1 MHDELLELGR
11 FFESDFK
18 SHSLPLLIVL
28 MSLIGIKTTTM
39 QTAPCCSKTIKTA
52 SRLVWGAVIHQ

>member
-1 MHDELLELGR
+1 MLDELLELSR

-18 SHSLPLLIVL
+18 SHLLPLVIVL

-39 QTAPCCSKTIKTA
+39 QTALYCSKTIESA

>member
-18 SHSLPLLIVL
+18 SHLLPLLIVL
-28 MSLIGIKTTTM
+28 MCLIGIKRTTM
-39 QTAPCCSKTIKTA
+39 QTAPYCSKTTGTA
-52 SRLVWGAVIHQ
+52 SRLVWGVVIHQ

>member
-18 SHSLPLLIVL
+18 SHLLSLLIVL
-28 MSLIGIKTTTM
+28 MSLIGIKATM
-39 QTAPCCSKTIKTA
+39 QTAPYCSKAEETA
-52 SRLVWGAVIHQ
+52 SRLVWEVVIRQ